1 MITNLAFLQCCTN
14 QQIDNAFKKIFYA
27 ETIRFGTLKL
37 VKKLAKKK
45 GIGVTKFSTSKLLHF
60 LKYMIRLQKSHG
72 LQQNFKILRISLKY
86 QCIY

>member
-1 MITNLAFLQCCTN
+1 MITDLAFLQCCTN

-45 GIGVTKFSTSKLLHF
+45 RHRRNQIFNKQTPALFKIHDSTPKEPWASTKF
-60 LKYMIRLQKSHG
+60 
-72 LQQNFKILRISLKY
+72 
-86 QCIY
+86 